1 LSHMPGQSNRTAPA
15 VNYKT
20 MLTEIENYRIRLA
33 DLRRLIKELVI
44 DLTPEALNWRPV
56 PEAIGEMNSLAVMVS
71 HVAGAERFWIV
82 ESIGGQP
89 QERDR
94 DAEFKVLAGSVEELL
109 TRLDHAASQTEA
121 VLAALD
127 PAELDRVIVVRGK
140 QVSVRWA
147 LAHVLEHTAI
157 HFGHMQI
164 TRQLWA
170 GGMARPSPLWY
181 DRLPKPPA

>member
-1 LSHMPGQSNRTAPA
+1 M
-15 VNYKT
+15 
-20 MLTEIENYRIRLA
+20 TEIETYRVRLA

-44 DLTPEALNWRPV
+44 DLTPEALNWRPI
-56 PEAIGEMNSLAVMVS
+56 PESVGESNSLAVLVS

-94 DAEFKVLAGSVEELL
+94 EAEFKVLAGSVEELL
-109 TRLDHAASQTEA
+109 ARLDRTACQTES
-121 VLAALD
+121 VLDALD

-140 QVSVRWA
+140 EVPVRWA

-157 HFGHMQI
+157 HFGHMHAK
-164 TRQLWA
+164 T
-170 GGMARPSPLWY
+170 
-181 DRLPKPPA
+181 

>member
-1 LSHMPGQSNRTAPA
+1 
-15 VNYKT
+15 
-20 MLTEIENYRIRLA
+20 MLTEIETYRVRLA

-56 PEAIGEMNSLAVMVS
+56 PEPTGEMNSLAVLIS

-89 QERDR
+89 QESNR
-94 DAEFKVLAGSVEELL
+94 DADLKMVAGSVEELL
-109 TRLDHAASQTEA
+109 ARLDRSACQVEA

-127 PAELDRVIVVRGK
+127 PAVLDQEIVVRGK
-140 QVSVRWA
+140 EVSVRWA

-164 TRQLWA
+164 TRQMWA
-170 GGMARPSPLWY
+170 GGVARPSPLWY
-181 DRLPKPPA
+181 DRLPKPSA